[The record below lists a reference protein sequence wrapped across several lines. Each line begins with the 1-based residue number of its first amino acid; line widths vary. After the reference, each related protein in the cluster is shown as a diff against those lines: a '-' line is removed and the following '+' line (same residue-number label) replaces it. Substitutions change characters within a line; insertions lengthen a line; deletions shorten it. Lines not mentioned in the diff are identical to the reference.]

1 MFHHPGAYH
10 SQWGRFNLGA
20 KLAEKKVFI
29 ALFLSVGRP
38 SFVNSILNRIEKK
51 EGGKKAASAL
61 PQEEFMPAG
70 ITLIFFL
77 ILSFF
82 VHSALCIALIPVGIS
97 RSIVGLCR
105 GVGTSPAQS
114 AGCETGAWSGS
125 FQTGDPLC
133 HIVSEYAGGSPQ
145 SSHHNSWGLQPSKT
159 RFPSSDL
166 TFSLQGFLS
175 SLKWLTATGA
185 RQMLMLQNV
194 C

>member
-97 RSIVGLCR
+97 RSIVEVWVRVQPSLQAVEQGHEVAPFRQVTLCVTLCQNMR
-105 GVGTSPAQS
+105 VEVLSPPITIAEGFSPAKPDFHHLI
-114 AGCETGAWSGS
+114 WH
-125 FQTGDPLC
+125 F
-133 HIVSEYAGGSPQ
+133 HFKVS
-145 SSHHNSWGLQPSKT
+145 
-159 RFPSSDL
+159 
-166 TFSLQGFLS
+166 
-175 SLKWLTATGA
+175 
-185 RQMLMLQNV
+185 
-194 C
+194 